1 MKKILLFNFLVLIT
15 VAIHAQDN
23 SVAAD
28 QNPNYKQSLEKY
40 KGQQDKLL
48 ATMNTTVQDTYKAYD
63 WYEAKQER
71 KQQRI
76 ADRRERRLYELQ
88 NYGNYYNP
96 YNPYNYL
103 YDPFAISFRYSPY
116 NFRHHYWRRW

>member
-1 MKKILLFNFLVLIT
+1 MKKLLLFYSLALIT
-15 VAIHAQDN
+15 IAVNAQEA
-23 SVAAD
+23 STTAD
-28 QNPNYKQSLEKY
+28 QNPNYKTSLEKY
-40 KGQQDKLL
+40 KSQQDKLV

-96 YNPYNYL
+96 YNYN
-103 YDPFAISFRYSPY
+103 YDPFPVPFRYSPY
-116 NFRHHYWRRW
+116 NFRYHHWRHR